1 MPKPNPNRELEH
13 HHHNVSELFYN
24 SQFSK
29 KMMIDGIAG
38 SAGYA
43 SEASGNVFDSNRTS
57 SDQVF
62 SDSYQ
67 QTSQYQLA
75 PKIMLQ
81 KKNSQTMEHQNGQV
95 TFHHTLNEDLQELN
109 AHD

>member
-1 MPKPNPNRELEH
+1 
-13 HHHNVSELFYN
+13 
-24 SQFSK
+24 
-29 KMMIDGIAG
+29 MMLDGIVG

-43 SEASGNVFDSNRTS
+43 SQDSGNVFDSNRTS

-75 PKIMLQ
+75 PKILQ
-81 KKNSQTMEHQNGQV
+81 QRKNSQTLGDQNGQV
-95 TFHHTLNEDLQELN
+95 TFHNTLNQELQE
-109 AHD
+109 